1 MEKRRNLFPL
11 RYEGS
16 RTQKDRKAR
25 NLDCAKMEEEMV
37 INVNYPKEM
46 KAISLDTVHT

>member
-1 MEKRRNLFPL
+1 MEKKKNLFPL
-11 RYEGS
+11 RNEGA
-16 RTQKDRKAR
+16 RIQKDRKAR
-25 NLDCAKMEEEMV
+25 NWDYTNTEEKMV